1 MVMRVYSRYFAC
13 WRVLPFWVV
22 ILLLCSSCTKDE
34 PVYEDVAIGFGAR
47 MSGNAEQQ
55 GTKLLP
61 DATVFEKE
69 VDMMGVYGYLVHN
82 GTYGTDDDV
91 AYSAPYISNGVIEY
105 DAAESQSTGKD
116 LWHFNPARYWP
127 NMGYEAMNFYA
138 YWPYVASSPAA
149 GSPDLTVNEQEGSY
163 PYFSYKTDVAGGAS
177 KEDFLVAQASGW
189 REIVDLDFKRPLAKV
204 VWKVKYNDFIGTNG
218 IDLNIPV
225 ISKAS
230 FKYNDTGAE
239 DGKGWVYD
247 KGHDSNTDIS
257 DLDHLMLSYKSF
269 IAGNYTDPVTVATC
283 YLIPQQIKTFSVV
296 YNYHKEAR
304 DISSVEDFNL
314 QAGYSYEFTLSIQKE
329 HVIRI
334 ESQITDKKGNNY
346 TNQWITIENNNNI

>member
-13 WRVLPFWVV
+13 WRVLPFWVA

-55 GTKLLP
+55 GTKLQP
-61 DATVFEKE
+61 DATAFDTSDK
-69 VDMMGVYGYLVHN
+69 MGVYGYLVHN
-82 GTYGTDDDV
+82 GTYGEDGVV

-105 DAAESQSTGKD
+105 DTAESQSAGKS

-127 NMGYEAMNFYA
+127 NMGYKAMNFYA
-138 YWPYVASSPAA
+138 YWPYVASSPAV
-149 GSPDLTVNEQEGSY
+149 GSPGLSVIEQTNSY
-163 PYFSYKTDVAGGAS
+163 PYFSYQTDVAGGAS

-189 REIVDLDFKRPLAKV
+189 RKIVDIEFKRPLAKV

-230 FKYNDTGAE
+230 FKYKDTGAE

-247 KGHDSNTDIS
+247 MGQNS
-257 DLDHLMLSYKSF
+257 DTEINGLDQLKLRYGDF
-269 IAGNYTDPVTVATC
+269 IAGNADDVLTVATC
-283 YLIPQQIKTFSVV
+283 YLIPQQLKTFSVV

-304 DISSVEDFNL
+304 DISSVKDFNL

-334 ESQITDKKGNNY
+334 ESQITDKEGNNY